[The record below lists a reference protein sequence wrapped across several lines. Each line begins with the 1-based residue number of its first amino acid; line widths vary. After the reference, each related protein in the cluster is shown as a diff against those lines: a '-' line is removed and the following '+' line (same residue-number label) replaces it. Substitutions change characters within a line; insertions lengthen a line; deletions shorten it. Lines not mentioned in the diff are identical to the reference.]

1 MARPK
6 SSQHEL
12 KRDEILDVAAQC
24 FADRSY
30 PAASMND
37 IAAAGGTSKAR
48 LYHYYESKE
57 AILFDLLDRY
67 TQRLLAVIGQVEA
80 TAQRRNLDDRAA
92 LHELVRSF
100 LEEYEHSATRHVA
113 LLHDTKFLGD
123 AQRDLILNR
132 QRDVVSAVTR
142 FLRRAYPVRVV
153 AANQTPVAMMLFGMI
168 NWTFTWLR
176 PGGPMSY
183 TAFAEEVI
191 AMLDMAGAMT
201 RRCTWWSWALPAAA
215 SRRWASGSRRLLGL
229 PLIEG
234 DEFHPAAQH
243 RKDAPGP
250 AAGRPGPGRLAATPG
265 AGTRPPPGRRGADLL
280 GAQARYRDSLR
291 AAAPRLRFVHLALS
305 QEQALERVAARDGHF
320 YPPSLVASQFEAL
333 EDPAAEAGVWSS
345 TPACRWRRSRGGPS
359 NWLAEQPHR

>member
-12 KRDEILDVAAQC
+12 KRDEILDIAAQC

-67 TQRLLAVIGQVEA
+67 TQRLLAVIGQSEA

-100 LEEYEHSATRHVA
+100 LEEYENSATRHIA
-113 LLHDTKFLGD
+113 LLHDTKFLGE

-142 FLRRAYPVRVV
+142 FLRRAYPSRVTV
-153 AANQTPVAMMLFGMI
+153 ANQTAVTMMLFGMI

-176 PGGPMSY
+176 PGGALSY
-183 TAFAEEVI
+183 AAFAEEVI
-191 AMLDMAGAMT
+191 AL
-201 RRCTWWSWALPAAA
+201 
-215 SRRWASGSRRLLGL
+215 
-229 PLIEG
+229 
-234 DEFHPAAQH
+234 
-243 RKDAPGP
+243 
-250 AAGRPGPGRLAATPG
+250 
-265 AGTRPPPGRRGADLL
+265 
-280 GAQARYRDSLR
+280 
-291 AAAPRLRFVHLALS
+291 
-305 QEQALERVAARDGHF
+305 LERG
-320 YPPSLVASQFEAL
+320 
-333 EDPAAEAGVWSS
+333 
-345 TPACRWRRSRGGPS
+345 
-359 NWLAEQPHR
+359 LA